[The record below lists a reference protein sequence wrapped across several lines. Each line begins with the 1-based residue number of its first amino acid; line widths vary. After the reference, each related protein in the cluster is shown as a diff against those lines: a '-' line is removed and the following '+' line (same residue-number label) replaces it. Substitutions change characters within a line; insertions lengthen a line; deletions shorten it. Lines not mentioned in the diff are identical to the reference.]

1 MTYHVIFSKLEKR
14 KERKNILEQYII
26 SFFISY
32 LIGSIPT
39 AFLVVKKTSSID
51 IRTVGSGNVG
61 GRNALEVTGKK
72 WVGVVVTLIDLLKGA
87 GSVLIASYFFE
98 DRAAAVSAAM
108 FGAVLG
114 HCYPVWLK
122 FRGGRGL
129 ATGAGSLLVTSWVWV
144 PLWLLLYFA
153 SEKITK
159 NVHASS
165 VIALVGMPLVIWFVP
180 AEWITKVT
188 VGYFS
193 PQELFK
199 AGSLIAAVCLTRH
212 IQPLQDHLSEKNA

>member
-1 MTYHVIFSKLEKR
+1 MF
-14 KERKNILEQYII
+14 LEQYIL
-26 SFFISY
+26 SLFISY

-72 WVGVVVTLIDLLKGA
+72 WVGVVVTLIDLFKGI
-87 GSVLIASYFFE
+87 GSVLIASYVFE
-98 DRAAAVSAAM
+98 DKATAVSAAM
-108 FGAVLG
+108 FGSVLG

-122 FRGGRGL
+122 FQGGRGL

-144 PLWLLLYFA
+144 PLWLVLYFG

-165 VIALVGMPLVIWFVP
+165 VIALVAMPLVIWLVP
-180 AEWITKVT
+180 DEWIMKVT
-188 VGYFS
+188 VGYFT
-193 PQELFK
+193 PQRLFT
-199 AGSLIAAVCLTRH
+199 AGSLIAAVCLSRH
-212 IQPLQDHLSEKNA
+212 LQPLKMYFDEKNA

>member
-1 MTYHVIFSKLEKR
+1 LTYHVIFRKLK
-14 KERKNILEQYII
+14 KEREKKLEQYIL

-39 AFLVVKKTSSID
+39 AFLVVKKTSSVD

-72 WVGVVVTLIDLLKGA
+72 WVGVVVTLIDLFKGIVP
-87 GSVLIASYFFE
+87 VLIASTFFQE
-98 DRAAAVSAAM
+98 KAPAVTAAM
-108 FGAVLG
+108 VGTVLG

-122 FRGGRGL
+122 FHGGRGL
-129 ATGAGSLLVTSWVWV
+129 ATGAGTMLVTSWVWV
-144 PLWLLLYFA
+144 PLWLILYFTT
-153 SEKITK
+153 EKITK

-165 VIALVGMPLVIWFVP
+165 VIALVGMPIIIWFVP
-180 AEWITKVT
+180 DPWISKVT

-193 PQELFK
+193 PQEFFS
-199 AGSLIAAVCLTRH
+199 AGSLIAAVCLSRH
-212 IQPLQDHLSEKNA
+212 IQPLKEYFNEKNA

>member
-1 MTYHVIFSKLEKR
+1 VRIFLK
-14 KERKNILEQYII
+14 QYIL

-72 WVGVVVTLIDLLKGA
+72 WVGIVVTLIDLFKG
-87 GSVLIASYFFE
+87 IASVMVASFLFE
-98 DRAAAVSAAM
+98 DKATAVSAAM

-122 FRGGRGL
+122 FHGGRGL
-129 ATGAGSLLVTSWVWV
+129 STGAGSLLATSWVWV
-144 PLWLLLYFA
+144 PVWLLLYFS

-165 VIALVGMPLVIWFVP
+165 VIALVGMPLIIWFVP

-188 VGYFS
+188 VGYFT
-193 PQELFK
+193 PQGLFG
-199 AGSLIAAVCLTRH
+199 AGSLIAAVCLSRH
-212 IQPLQDHLSEKNA
+212 LQPLKEYFDEKNT